1 MEFNSIIFIC
11 LFFPITF
18 LMNLIVRKKYRNF
31 VLLMFSIIFL
41 FWISFE
47 GLITLFI
54 LTVINYIMGCL
65 LNRVK
70 RRKAILASGI
80 FINIVSLCYFK
91 YTNFLIDNINYF
103 INDKLEQLKILVP
116 IGISFFVFKAISYLI
131 DVYWNKVDYEKN
143 IIDFCLYML
152 FFSQVLS
159 GPIIRYVDIKKD
171 LKERSII
178 LKDMNEGL
186 IRFILGLAK
195 KVIIANNLGVI
206 VDTIWSLSTNEL
218 SISVAWIGSI
228 AYTLQI
234 YFDFS
239 GYSDMA
245 IGIAKVFGFNFKENF
260 NYPYMSTSISDF
272 WRRWHIS
279 LSSWFKDYIYIPL
292 GGSRTGNVYFNIFV
306 VFLITGIW
314 HGSAWNFIIWGIWN
328 GFFNIMEK
336 YFASKG
342 QVIGKGNKIKIY
354 VSRIYTLLVVNLGW
368 VFFRAPDL
376 NSAIKYIYTM
386 FGFGNANMVSY
397 SASWFLDNF
406 TIMLFITALIFSVP
420 YLKNKYQKMF
430 VNNYLRYIVEKLVL
444 IALFIICFMTVISS
458 SYSSFIYFQF

>member
-1 MEFNSIIFIC
+1 M
-11 LFFPITF
+11 
-18 LMNLIVRKKYRNF
+18 
-31 VLLMFSIIFL
+31 
-41 FWISFE
+41 
-47 GLITLFI
+47 
-54 LTVINYIMGCL
+54 
-65 LNRVK
+65 
-70 RRKAILASGI
+70 
-80 FINIVSLCYFK
+80 
-91 YTNFLIDNINYF
+91 
-103 INDKLEQLKILVP
+103 P

-260 NYPYMSTSISDF
+260 NYPYMSTSMSDF